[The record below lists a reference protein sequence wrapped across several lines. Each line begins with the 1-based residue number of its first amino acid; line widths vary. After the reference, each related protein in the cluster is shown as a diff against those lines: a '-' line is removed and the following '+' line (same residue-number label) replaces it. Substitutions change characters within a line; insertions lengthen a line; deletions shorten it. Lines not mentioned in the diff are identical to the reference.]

1 MINRKIVTELISW
14 KNKEDR
20 KPLILRGARQVGKTT
35 IIQDFSTQF
44 DVFLKLNLEVLSDKN
59 LFEANTEIHQLVN
72 AIHFHCKQ
80 QRKDGTTLL
89 FIDEIQFSAKAI
101 AMLRYF
107 YEEVPNIHV
116 IAAGSLLETLMET
129 EKISFPVGRVEYRV
143 LHPLSF
149 LEYLEGVGEMFD
161 YQLIENINAELVH
174 DRMLQHFNSFA
185 LIGGM
190 PAVVSNYG
198 KHKDIIR
205 LRDIFES
212 LLESY
217 KDDIEKYASS
227 DTNAK
232 VIRHIIDTAWGY
244 AGDQISFENFGAS
257 RFKSR
262 EMSIAFKTL
271 EKALLL
277 ELSYPVLESMFPLNQ
292 DFRKKPKLILLD
304 VGLVNFSARLQE
316 EVFLAK
322 DIQDA
327 WRGKV
332 AEQVVAQE
340 LIALNFHVSEKRYFW
355 RRSKEGS
362 QAEVDFVFPYKGKII
377 PIEVKSGV
385 IGKLKS
391 LHLFMDECSHT
402 TAIRVWSK
410 SFSIEEVQTPKGKKF
425 NLINVPFYYV
435 CVLEQLLDKHLSIP
449 ISH

>member
-1 MINRKIVTELISW
+1 MINREVIKELISW
-14 KNKEDR
+14 KNKSER

-35 IIQDFSTQF
+35 VIHDFSSQF
-44 DVFLKLNLEVLSDKN
+44 DVFLTLNLEALADRT
-59 LFEANTEIHQLVN
+59 LFETNDDIQQLVK

-80 QRKDGTTLL
+80 KQTNGSTLL

-107 YEEVPNIHV
+107 YEQVPTIHV
-116 IAAGSLLETLMET
+116 IAAGSLLETLMDT
-129 EKISFPVGRVEYRV
+129 KKVSFPVGRVEYRM
-143 LHPLSF
+143 LHPMSF
-149 LEYLEGVGEMFD
+149 IEYLEGVGELFD
-161 YQLIENINAELVH
+161 RQLIEEINAELVH
-174 DRMLQHFNSFA
+174 DRILKHFNTFT

-190 PAVVSNYG
+190 PAIVANYG
-198 KHKDIIR
+198 KYKDLIA
-205 LRDIFES
+205 LREIFES

-217 KDDIEKYASS
+217 KDDIEKYADS
-227 DTNAK
+227 DTLSK

-244 AGDQISFENFGAS
+244 AGEQISFENFGAS

-271 EKALLL
+271 EKALLV
-277 ELSYPVLESMFPLNQ
+277 ELTYPIMEAKFPLNQ

-304 VGLVNFSARLQE
+304 VGLVNFAARLQE
-316 EVFLAK
+316 EVFLSK

-340 LIALNFHVSEKRYFW
+340 LTALNFHVSEKHYFW

-362 QAEVDFVFPYKGKII
+362 QAEVDFVFPYKGKLI
-377 PIEVKSGV
+377 PIEVKSGL

-391 LHLFMDECSHT
+391 LHWYMDECSHT
-402 TAIRVWSK
+402 IAVRIWSK
-410 SFSIEEVQTPKGKKF
+410 PFSIEDAKTPNGKSF
-425 NLINVPFYYV
+425 ILLNIPFYYV
-435 CVLEQLLDKHLSIP
+435 CVLEKVLDRYVD
-449 ISH
+449 